1 MNYNKVRSFC
11 SKFRIAL
18 GVALI
23 AAAFL
28 IGDAWE
34 YSQWLY
40 LGVIPLIAG
49 FTKFCPLCIITKKC
63 DLPQS
68 EEETQEEETKNES
81 N

>member
-18 GVALI
+18 GAVLI

-34 YSQWLY
+34 YSAWLY
-40 LGVIPLIAG
+40 LGIIPLIAG
-49 FTKFCPLCIITKKC
+49 FTKFCPLCIITQKC
-63 DLPQS
+63 DLP
-68 EEETQEEETKNES
+68 EDKKKEDETANES